1 MKEPLRLGYEQK
13 RLKKGDITYTLKI
26 IKFKKQKW
34 SINHR
39 KTLKVIYFPVE
50 IVLYFQIN

>member
-13 RLKKGDITYTLKI
+13 RLKGDITYTLKI
-26 IKFKKQKW
+26 NPKTKNW

-39 KTLKVIYFPVE
+39 KTFKVIYFPVE